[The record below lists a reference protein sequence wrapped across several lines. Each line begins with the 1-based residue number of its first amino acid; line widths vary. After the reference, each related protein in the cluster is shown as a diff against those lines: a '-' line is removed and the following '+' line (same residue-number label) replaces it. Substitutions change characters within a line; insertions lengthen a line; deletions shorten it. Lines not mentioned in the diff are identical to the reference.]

1 MDGWH
6 TMKSSPLTRRMA
18 LATGCA
24 SLVVMG
30 TLAGCSTSTK
40 EEPTTTPA
48 STTPT
53 TTAPSASS
61 AAPISPTEK
70 AITPG
75 GDNSFSPTINPMPPG
90 ASCKTIVNGVCQR

>member
-1 MDGWH
+1 
-6 TMKSSPLTRRMA
+6 MKSSPLARRLA
-18 LATGCA
+18 LVAGGA

-30 TLAGCSTSTK
+30 TLTAGCSTSTK

-48 STTPT
+48 

-61 AAPISPTEK
+61 PAPVSPTEK
-70 AITPG
+70 AVGPG
-75 GDNSFSPTINPMPPG
+75 GNNSFSPTINPTPPG

>member
-1 MDGWH
+1 
-6 TMKSSPLTRRMA
+6 MKSSPLARRLA
-18 LATGCA
+18 LVAGGA

-30 TLAGCSTSTK
+30 TFTAGCSTSTK

-48 STTPT
+48 

-61 AAPISPTEK
+61 PAPVSPTEK
-70 AITPG
+70 AVGPG
-75 GDNSFSPTINPMPPG
+75 GDNSFSPTINPTPPG